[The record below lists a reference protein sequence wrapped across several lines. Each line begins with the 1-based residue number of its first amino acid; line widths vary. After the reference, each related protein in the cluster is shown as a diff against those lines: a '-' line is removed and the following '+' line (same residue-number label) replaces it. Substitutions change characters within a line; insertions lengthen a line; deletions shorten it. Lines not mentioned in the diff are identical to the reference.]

1 MASPL
6 RFVTENWRL
15 KLLAIALA
23 LLLWVVVSAEQV
35 TSQWI
40 PVPLVVE
47 ENDPYF
53 ELVSGPDVEEVQVR
67 FTGSGRDLMELAIR
81 KPPLVLSIDRVQATT
96 QEFRLQPAM
105 VRLPSQLQVN
115 AQEVRA
121 PVIRLTFHRL
131 AERLLTVRPVVESEV
146 ESGWM
151 LVDSLRLL
159 PEQITVRGP
168 ADQVERLSALRTVPF
183 TLPAS
188 DSVFS
193 TLIPIDTT
201 GLNGLDISDRQVR
214 VTGRVDRVVQRQL
227 SDVPISV
234 GFGVTMVPTT
244 VDVSLSGPRTIVEAL
259 QPEDFRVVV
268 AIPSIPEEIGPEGA
282 SVPLRLEQLPP
293 RVTGSV
299 VPPAGRLFPVAPAEA
314 PPEEEE
320 VTEDAE
326 AVEGGV
332 AAEVVEPIQ
341 EPQGE

>member
-1 MASPL
+1 MPSPL
-6 RFVTENWRL
+6 RFFTENWRL

-47 ENDPYF
+47 ENDPQF
-53 ELVSGPDVEEVQVR
+53 ELLSGPEIDEVQVR

-81 KPPLVLSIDRVQATT
+81 KPPLVLSIERVQATT
-96 QEFRLQPAM
+96 QEFRLQPSM
-105 VRLPSQLQVN
+105 VRLPTQLAVN

-131 AERLLTVRPVVESEV
+131 AERLLTVRPVVESEID
-146 ESGWM
+146 SDWI

-168 ADQVERLSALRTVPF
+168 ADQVERLPELRTVPF

-188 DSVFS
+188 DSIFS

-201 GLNGLDISDRQVR
+201 GLNGLDVSDRQVR
-214 VTGRVDRVVQRQL
+214 VTGRVDRVVERQL
-227 SDVPISV
+227 ADVPISV
-234 GFGVTMVPTT
+234 GYGVTMMPTT
-244 VDVSLSGPRTIVEAL
+244 VDVLLSGPRSIVEAM
-259 QPEDFRVVV
+259 QSEDFRVVV
-268 AIPSIPEEIGPEGA
+268 AIPSIPEEIGPEGV

-293 RVTGSV
+293 RVTGSI
-299 VPPAGRLFPVAPAEA
+299 VPPAGRLFPVSPAE
-314 PPEEEE
+314 PPAQ
-320 VTEDAE
+320 EDDGATGE
-326 AVEGGV
+326 DDAGSVPLG
-332 AAEVVEPIQ
+332 EPIQ
-341 EPQGE
+341 EPEGE